1 MEHYRKLERMYAVAP
16 INGYFRPSLRIEK
29 GWAEVTIAVR
39 DEFHHT
45 AGAMHGVVYF
55 KAMDDAA
62 FFAANSLVDDVFV
75 LTARFQIEFLRPVRS
90 GKIRAV
96 GQVSEESGRRI
107 HASAELFDSDEVLVG
122 RGVGEFARSGLALG
136 SAVEYR

>member
-16 INGYFRPSLRIEK
+16 INGYFQPVLRIEK
-29 GWAEVTIAVR
+29 GFAEVIIEVR

-75 LTARFQIEFLRPVRS
+75 LTARFELEFLRPVRN
-90 GKIRAV
+90 GQIRAV
-96 GQVSEESGRRI
+96 GRVTDDSNRRI
-107 HASAELFDSDEVLVG
+107 HASAELFNCEGDLVG
-122 RGVGEFARSGLALG
+122 RGAGEFARSELALTA
-136 SAVEYR
+136 AVHYD